1 MESQCAVSHVMQDT
15 SAQASTTTLE
25 RDPVVDPQPTLPGYL
40 TFVAQDTV
48 ADVAETAIIDHGSHI
63 VGIPVKGHFQE
74 AGRTQNEEHYDR
86 GEGPGTTDGGTGCWA
101 KGPATPGGGVSEEFP
116 KGRNSGRRQRGE
128 RRLGWWIGRES
139 NSERAGLG
147 KTQKENQWS
156 DSTEEHLRV
165 VGKGE
170 EGMQAHQSEQHP
182 GELVKNLFGEIE

>member
-1 MESQCAVSHVMQDT
+1 MTEVRA
-15 SAQASTTTLE
+15 
-25 RDPVVDPQPTLPGYL
+25 RDNRWWNRVLGKRYCNT
-40 TFVAQDTV
+40 
-48 ADVAETAIIDHGSHI
+48 
-63 VGIPVKGHFQE
+63 
-74 AGRTQNEEHYDR
+74 
-86 GEGPGTTDGGTGCWA
+86 
-101 KGPATPGGGVSEEFP
+101 GGGVSEEFP

-128 RRLGWWIGRES
+128 RRLGWWIGRGS